1 MPAKAL
7 ARAPGRGKPRPASA
21 LDALIRGYAPL
32 PGVPDEFVGPD
43 GQPRGR
49 WVQLL
54 ASLARGQP
62 DEIEG
67 RFALADRQIRDTGVS
82 YRFRGEERERQ
93 WPLSRLPLLID
104 AAEWQA
110 IAAGVAQRAELLD
123 AVLRDVYGE
132 ARLVSSGALPAAAVA
147 GNPEF
152 LRPLVGVRP
161 PGGRMLQ
168 LYAADLGRGPDGRWW
183 VLGDRTQAP
192 SGAGY
197 ALQNR
202 LVFSRVFPSEF
213 EELNVERLAPF
224 FGALRDGLR
233 ATGQRSEPRIGLL
246 TPGPYS
252 ETYFEQA
259 LLARYLGFLLVEGDD
274 LTVRDGRVHVRTI
287 SGLKR
292 IDVLWRRLDSD
303 YADPLE
309 LNAASRLGVPG
320 LIEAIRQGRV
330 AVANMPGSGLMEA
343 PVLLSFLPALC
354 RRLLGQDLKLP
365 NVAAWWCGQP
375 RERAE
380 VQRRLGEFAIRGAHG
395 DRLPGFPDRSM
406 ALGPELSAAERE
418 RLRERIEAR
427 GIDYVAQEVVR
438 LSTTPVWE
446 SGRLVPRPFVLRVY
460 AAATPEGWRIMPGGF
475 CRIAAEGDVR
485 AVSMGE
491 GAESADVWVL
501 GEKPVA
507 AATLLPADGSVRIRR
522 VAGLLPSRAA
532 DNLFWLGRYLERV
545 EATLRIVRSLTTSR
559 AEAGTR
565 VQATR
570 TVRALQQLLVAWGA
584 ASSDSAGTMAAD
596 ALLSREAYGSVLSL
610 TAAVQRAASS
620 LRERLSP
627 DTGRLIGALADNF
640 APGETRAAEAA
651 DLLER
656 TERGLQIVAALAGLA
671 QENMIRG
678 AGWHFVDMGRRLER
692 GVNTCRFA
700 RHFADAGASADDL
713 DVLLDLADSQIT
725 YRSRYIA
732 GLSLAPVQDL
742 VVLDPYNPRS
752 VAFQA
757 VSLNDHLAAL
767 PSLNEDGILEAPRRL
782 AATLATELA
791 TLDATQMNARW
802 LLAVEQRLMALAD
815 AIGRRYFPFGQ
826 DAARPEK
833 LTGLA

>member
-1 MPAKAL
+1 MPSKAL
-7 ARAPGRGKPRPASA
+7 ARSPGRGKPRHASA
-21 LDALIRGYAPL
+21 LEGLIRDYAPL
-32 PGVPDEFVGPD
+32 PGVSDEFIGPE
-43 GQPRGR
+43 GRPRGR
-49 WVQLL
+49 WLQLL
-54 ASLARGQP
+54 ESLGGRP
-62 DEIEG
+62 PEEIEG

-82 YRFRGEERERQ
+82 YRFGSEEQERQ
-93 WPLSRLPLLID
+93 WSLSHLPLLID

-110 IAAGVAQRAELLD
+110 IAAGVEQRAELLD
-123 AVLRDVYGE
+123 AVLRDIYGE

-147 GNPEF
+147 GSPEF

-202 LVFSRVFPSEF
+202 LVFSRVLQAEF
-213 EELNVERLAPF
+213 EDLNVERLAPF

-320 LIEAIRQGRV
+320 LIEALRRGRV
-330 AVANMPGSGLMEA
+330 AVANMPGTGLMEA
-343 PVLLSFLPALC
+343 PVLLSFLPGLC
-354 RRLLGQDLKLP
+354 RRVLDQDLKLP
-365 NVAAWWCGQP
+365 NVATWWCGQP
-375 RERAE
+375 HERAE
-380 VQRRLGEFAIRGAHG
+380 VQRRLAEFAIRGAHG
-395 DRLPGFPDRSM
+395 GVLPGYPDRRM
-406 ALGPELSAAERE
+406 ALGPELSAPERAHLA
-418 RLRERIEAR
+418 RRIEAR

-446 SGRLVPRPFVLRVY
+446 NGRLVPRPFVLRVY
-460 AAATPEGWRIMPGGF
+460 AAATPDGWRIMPGGF
-475 CRIAAEGDVR
+475 CRIAGQADVR

-491 GAESADVWVL
+491 GARSADVWVL
-501 GEKPVA
+501 GEKRVA
-507 AATLLPADGSVRIRR
+507 ATTLLPVDGSVRIRR
-522 VAGLLPSRAA
+522 IAGLLPSRAA
-532 DNLFWLGRYLERV
+532 DNLFWLGRYLERI
-545 EATLRIVRSLTTSR
+545 EATLRIVRALTTSR
-559 AEAGTR
+559 AEGGTR
-565 VQATR
+565 GQASR
-570 TVRALQQLLVAWGA
+570 TIRGLRQLLVAWGA
-584 ASSDSAGTMAAD
+584 ASSDRAGTAAPD

-610 TAAVQRAASS
+610 TGAVQRVASS

-627 DTGRLIGALADNF
+627 DTGRLIGSLADRF
-640 APGETRAAEAA
+640 APDESGAAEAG

-678 AGWHFVDMGRRLER
+678 AGWHFVDMGRRIER
-692 GVNTCRFA
+692 GINTCRFA
-700 RHFADAGASADDL
+700 RQFADAGATADDL

-742 VVLDPYNPRS
+742 VVLDPYNPRA
-752 VAFQA
+752 VAFQV
-757 VSLNDHLAAL
+757 VSLNEHLAAL

-782 AATLATELA
+782 AVSLATDLTTQDVA
-791 TLDATQMNARW
+791 QVDARL